1 MQNKT
6 LITKASIAISHWNH
20 IIIVYFRKKHRSS
33 SQKSY
38 LDTSMN
44 EQSKKGKYRN
54 LSQKSCTNTSMNDQS
69 KQGTYRK

>member
-1 MQNKT
+1 MQNKI

-20 IIIVYFRKKHRSS
+20 IINVYFRKKHRSL

-44 EQSKKGKYRN
+44 DQSKKGKYRK
-54 LSQKSCTNTSMNDQS
+54 LSQKLCTDTSMKDQT